1 MFHYQ
6 RFKIFS
12 LQDIQMQFLHYL
24 FINLQFNDIIIK
36 YLINTLGKNNIISF
50 KQKEIYTIFKQKDF
64 KNLHYILILKKLK
77 YLDIQ

>member
-1 MFHYQ
+1 
-6 RFKIFS
+6 
-12 LQDIQMQFLHYL
+12 MQFLHYL

>member
-1 MFHYQ
+1 
-6 RFKIFS
+6 
-12 LQDIQMQFLHYL
+12 MQFLHYL

-36 YLINTLGKNNIISF
+36 YLINILGKNNIISF